1 MKETPI
7 ALDDIATL
15 NALANG
21 IIPPDETDGGAG
33 MVFAG
38 LGAADKFRKGIN
50 AEIYAEGLHTA
61 ASLAKEKFG
70 RAVGELN
77 PEEINKLLH
86 QLHDASPAFFKQLR
100 MDVNAAYL
108 SDPGVWQRIGFPGP
122 STESGGYPDFDQPQ
136 TKHDATSY
144 SSSKRIEPMNSPA
157 PLPAVQ
163 SFLAKPAKMLI
174 GNQWCDAASGE
185 WIESP
190 DPATGKAIGKFPAGA
205 KMDVDRAVSAARRA
219 FNGSWRKM
227 TPYDRGRLLFKAAA
241 LIEKHGEELAQ
252 LITLENGKPLWEA
265 RKEVGTAVG
274 WTEYYAGWTTK
285 MLGDTIPVSL
295 PGQFL
300 NYTIREPLGIVAG
313 ITPPNYPLTMP
324 LYKAAPALATG
335 NTVILKP
342 SEDTSLVALR
352 LAELFLEAGLPEGVF
367 NVVTGYGETA
377 GAALAEHDDVDKITF
392 TGSTEVGRYLLK
404 AAAGNLKKVS
414 LELGGKSPNIVFAD
428 ADLEA
433 ALKGVFMGIFFC
445 QGEICSAGS
454 RLFVEEIIYDKFV
467 EQLAGMAKTVRLGHG
482 LDPETKM
489 GPLVSR
495 NQQQR
500 VLDYVRLGKEA
511 KASVAAGGKSPDGAL
526 SGGFFVEPTVFSGVT
541 NDMRIARE
549 EIFGPVVCALPF
561 KDLPDAIQKGNDTP
575 FGLAAGVWT
584 RDLRKAHQAAAA
596 LEAGTVWV
604 NCYNAFDNAS
614 PWGGFK
620 QSGWGREKGPYGL
633 DLFTQIKSV
642 VINYT

>member
-1 MKETPI
+1 MMPVGLNPDQI
-7 ALDDIATL
+7 VTL
-15 NALANG
+15 AALANG
-21 IIPPDETDGGAG
+21 VIPPDEIDGGAAA
-33 MVFAG
+33 VNAG
-38 LGAADKFRKGIN
+38 PRLAEKIN
-50 AEIYAEGLHTA
+50 NGFNTALYLQGLETA
-61 ASLAKEKFG
+61 ATVTKERFG
-70 RAVGELN
+70 RPVSQLN
-77 PEEINKLLH
+77 PQELHELIGAVREKL
-86 QLHDASPAFFKQLR
+86 PGFFKQLR
-100 MDVNAAYL
+100 ADVSALYL
-108 SDPGVWQRIGFPGP
+108 SDPAVWRQIGFPGP
-122 STESGGYPDFDQPQ
+122 STASGGYPDFDQPQ
-136 TKHDATSY
+136 TQTINCLKEDPFMSAHVHPSAQ
-144 SSSKRIEPMNSPA
+144 A
-157 PLPAVQ
+157 
-163 SFLAKPAKMLI
+163 FLARPGKMLI
-174 GNQWCDAASGE
+174 GSQWLESASGE
-185 WIESP
+185 WIEAI
-190 DPATGKAIGKFPAGA
+190 DPATGKAIGKFPAGGEA
-205 KMDVDRAVSAARRA
+205 DVNLAVTAARRA
-219 FNGSWRKM
+219 FNGAWRKIS
-227 TPYDRGRLLFKAAA
+227 PYERGRLLQKAAS
-241 LIEKHGEELAQ
+241 LIEQHGEELAN

-265 RKEVGTAVG
+265 KKEVGTAVS
-274 WTEYYAGWTTK
+274 WTEYHAGWTTK
-285 MLGDTIPVSL
+285 LLGDTIPVSL
-295 PGQFL
+295 PGQIL
-300 NYTIREPLGIVAG
+300 NYTVREPLGVVAG

-335 NTVILKP
+335 NTIILKP
-342 SEDTSLVALR
+342 SEDTSLVAIR
-352 LAELFLEAGLPEGVF
+352 LAELFLEAGVPEGVL

-377 GAALAEHDDVDKITF
+377 GAALANHNDVNKITF
-392 TGSTEVGRYLLK
+392 TGSTDVGRLLVR
-404 AAAGNLKKVS
+404 ASAGNLKKVS

-454 RLFVEEIIYDKFV
+454 RLFVEESIYDSFV
-467 EQLAGMAKTVRLGHG
+467 GRLAEMAKGVRLGHG

-495 NQQQR
+495 GQQAR
-500 VLDYVRLGKEA
+500 VLDYIRVGKEA
-511 KASVAAGGKSPDGAL
+511 KANAVAGGKAPDGPLAN
-526 SGGFFVEPTVFSGVT
+526 GFFVEPTVFANVT

-596 LEAGTVWV
+596 LDAGTVWI

-642 VINYT
+642 IINYT

>member
-1 MKETPI
+1 MKEPRI
-7 ALDDIATL
+7 RLEDIAAL

-21 IIPPDETDGGAG
+21 IIPSDETDGGAA

-38 LGAADKFRKGIN
+38 LGAAAKFRLGLQPDV
-50 AEIYAEGLHTA
+50 YTEGLKTA
-61 ASLAKEKFG
+61 SFLAQARFG
-70 RAVGELN
+70 SPVGDLGPGQIAELLGLL
-77 PEEINKLLH
+77 EEQALPFL
-86 QLHDASPAFFKQLR
+86 KQLR
-100 MDVNAAYL
+100 ADVSAAYL
-108 SDPGVWQRIGFPGP
+108 SDPGIWRRIGFPGP

-136 TKHDATSY
+136 PTVFPVMPT
-144 SSSKRIEPMNSPA
+144 PA
-157 PLPAVQ
+157 ILPAVK
-163 SFLAKPAKMLI
+163 SFLDAPARMFI
-174 GNQWCDAASGE
+174 GAQWLEAENGE
-185 WIESP
+185 WIASP
-190 DPATGKAIGKFPAGA
+190 DPATGQILGSIPAGGKA
-205 KMDVDRAVSAARRA
+205 DVDRAVDAAARA
-219 FNGSWRKM
+219 FHGPWRKLS
-227 TPYDRGRLLFKAAA
+227 PYDRGRLLQATAS
-241 LIEKHGEELAQ
+241 LIEKHGDELAQ

-265 RKEVGTAVG
+265 QKEVATAVS
-274 WTEYYAGWTTK
+274 WMEYYAGWTTK
-285 MLGDTIPVSL
+285 LTGETIPLSL

-300 NYTIREPLGIVAG
+300 NYTIREPLGVVAG
-313 ITPPNYPLTMP
+313 VTPPNYPLTMP
-324 LYKAAPALATG
+324 LYKAGPALATA

-352 LAELFLEAGLPEGVF
+352 LAGLFQEAGFPEGVF

-377 GAALAEHDDVDKITF
+377 GAALAEHPDVDKITF
-392 TGSTEVGRYLLK
+392 TGSTEVGRFLLR

-454 RLFVEEIIYDKFV
+454 RLFVEETIYDEFV
-467 EQLAGMAKTVRLGHG
+467 AQLADMAKTVRLGHG
-482 LDPETKM
+482 LDPATKM

-495 NQQQR
+495 DQQER
-500 VLDYVRLGKEA
+500 VLDYIQIGMDA
-511 KASVAAGGKSPDGAL
+511 KASLAAGGKAP
-526 SGGFFVEPTVFSGVT
+526 GGELAGGCFIEPTVFAGVT

-561 KDLPDAIQKGNDTP
+561 RDLPDAIQKGNDSSY
-575 FGLAAGVWT
+575 GLAAGVWT

-642 VINYT
+642 VVNFT